1 MLKDRVKCAVANP
14 GGPIDVSSTIILGAA
29 ASGFR
34 SFLAAFGSG
43 NPAYFVL
50 SDGAGKAL
58 GGIWTVNGDGTATI
72 TSILINDRTGGT
84 DAETFSSACVAFCA
98 LPAAGI
104 GGQLI
109 AAATAAAARSAI
121 GAAANP
127 TTSPGILGTEQVLN
141 SGSGSSLIAPS
152 GGTWVCKWQGFN
164 NATGSWVS
172 PWEIAEVA
180 GGTTLKAGSS
190 GIIYIGHAYR
200 KA

>member
-14 GGPIDVSSTIILGAA
+14 GGPIDVSSTITLGAA

-84 DAETFSSACVAFCA
+84 DAETFSSACTAWCA

-109 AAATAAAARSAI
+109 AAATAAAARAVI
-121 GAAANP
+121 GAQPISTA
-127 TTSPGILGTEQVLN
+127 TSGAVGEKRFVN
-141 SGSGSSLIAPS
+141 SGSGSAFLLPT
-152 GGTWVCKWQGFN
+152 GGTWEYDLRGVG
-164 NATGSWVS
+164 GSGEHSGYYAVG
-172 PWEIAEVA
+172 VGA
-180 GGTTLKAGSS
+180 GGATISS
-190 GIIYIGHAYR
+190 GIPGVAILGSAKRIL
-200 KA
+200 